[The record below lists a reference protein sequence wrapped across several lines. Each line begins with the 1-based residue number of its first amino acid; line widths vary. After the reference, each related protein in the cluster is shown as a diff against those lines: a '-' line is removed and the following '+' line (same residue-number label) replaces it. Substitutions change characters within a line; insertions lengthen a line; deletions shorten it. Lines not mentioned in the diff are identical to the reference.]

1 MRQKLKRQLKNLR
14 EKIQRQKIKR
24 NEGKTKKEQQEGEIG
39 NEGMKELESGGK
51 EAETKK
57 KERMQNKKRT

>member
-24 NEGKTKKEQQEGEIG
+24 NEGKTKKEQQEGEID

-57 KERMQNKKRT
+57 KERMQNKNRT